1 MPGTTMAADGTP
13 VAVLAANTVTAPVA
27 TPVTAPVTAHV
38 TAPVTVEEVVGRLR
52 EIGAGLPPADG
63 VAVFNRLYLTV
74 TEAVRDR
81 LGGSYFADPAAMAE
95 LDTVFAGRYLLA
107 VAADAAGQEPPA
119 CWRPLFALRAH
130 PGVHP
135 LQFALAGMN
144 AHIQHDLPLAVVDT
158 CLRRGCEPAGLAADY
173 HRINGLLAEVETAV
187 REQLMPGP
195 DVLERAEPLTH
206 LLGVWSVEAAREGA
220 WSAVQALWELRAVPA
235 AARAFAAALDCSAGL
250 LGHALLLPLGPHPA
264 RDAAGGAPGTADAP
278 GTAADA
284 PAAPAAP
291 GKALHAPGT
300 APDAPGTAPDVP
312 RKAPDAPRTA
322 AGRLPEARNRPAGE
336 GAGARARPDQAQL
349 ECSGLPSA

>member
-81 LGGSYFADPAAMAE
+81 LGGLYFADPAAMAE

-187 REQLMPGP
+187 REELMPGP

-220 WSAVQALWELRAVPA
+220 WSAVQALWELRAVPT

-250 LGHALLLPLGPHPA
+250 LGRALLLPLGPHPA
-264 RDAAGGAPGTADAP
+264 RDAACGAPGTAA
-278 GTAADA
+278 
-284 PAAPAAP
+284 AAPDTP
-291 GKALHAPGT
+291 GKALHAPGM
-300 APDAPGTAPDVP
+300 APDAPGKAPDVP

>member
-1 MPGTTMAADGTP
+1 MTASATAS
-13 VAVLAANTVTAPVA
+13 VT
-27 TPVTAPVTAHV
+27 
-38 TAPVTVEEVVGRLR
+38 EVVDRLR
-52 EIGAGLPPADG
+52 EIGAALPATDG

-74 TEAVRDR
+74 TEAVRHR
-81 LGGSYFADPAAMAE
+81 LGGSYFTDPAAMAE
-95 LDTVFAGRYLLA
+95 LDAVFAGRYLLA

-158 CLRRGCEPAGLAADY
+158 CLRRGCEPDGLAEDY

-195 DVLERAEPLTH
+195 DLLERAEPLTH
-206 LLGVWSVEAAREGA
+206 LLGAWSVEAAREGA
-220 WSAVQALWELRAVPA
+220 WAAVQALWELRAVPG
-235 AARAFAAALDCSAGL
+235 AARAFAAALDGSVGL
-250 LGHALLLPLGPHPA
+250 LSHALLLPLGLHPA
-264 RDAAGGAPGTADAP
+264 TNALGRDALSTADAP
-278 GTAADA
+278 GIQDTPDTPDKDAADKDT
-284 PAAPAAP
+284 PDR
-291 GKALHAPGT
+291 T
-300 APDAPGTAPDVP
+300 DAPGEAATPNTP
-312 RKAPDAPRTA
+312 

-336 GAGARARPDQAQL
+336 RSTGEGAGAQARPDQAQL

>member
-1 MPGTTMAADGTP
+1 
-13 VAVLAANTVTAPVA
+13 
-27 TPVTAPVTAHV
+27 
-38 TAPVTVEEVVGRLR
+38 
-52 EIGAGLPPADG
+52 
-63 VAVFNRLYLTV
+63 
-74 TEAVRDR
+74 
-81 LGGSYFADPAAMAE
+81 
-95 LDTVFAGRYLLA
+95 
-107 VAADAAGQEPPA
+107 
-119 CWRPLFALRAH
+119 
-130 PGVHP
+130 
-135 LQFALAGMN
+135 MN

-264 RDAAGGAPGTADAP
+264 RDAACGAP

-284 PAAPAAP
+284 PDTP

-300 APDAPGTAPDVP
+300 APGAPGTAPDAP
-312 RKAPDAPRTA
+312 GRSPDAPRTA

-336 GAGARARPDQAQL
+336 GEGARARPDQAQL

>member
-1 MPGTTMAADGTP
+1 MTASATAS
-13 VAVLAANTVTAPVA
+13 VT
-27 TPVTAPVTAHV
+27 
-38 TAPVTVEEVVGRLR
+38 EVVDRLR
-52 EIGAGLPPADG
+52 EIGAALPATDG

-95 LDTVFAGRYLLA
+95 LDAVFAGRYLLA

-158 CLRRGCEPAGLAADY
+158 CLRRGCEPDGLAEDY

-195 DVLERAEPLTH
+195 DLLERAEPLTH
-206 LLGVWSVEAAREGA
+206 LLGAWSVEAAREGA
-220 WSAVQALWELRAVPA
+220 WAAVQALWELRAVPG
-235 AARAFAAALDCSAGL
+235 AARAFAAALDGSVGL
-250 LGHALLLPLGPHPA
+250 LGHALLLPLGLHPA
-264 RDAAGGAPGTADAP
+264 TDTLGEDTPGRDAPATADAP
-278 GTAADA
+278 GRDTPGTTD
-284 PAAPAAP
+284 AP
-291 GKALHAPGT
+291 GKAATPNT
-300 APDAPGTAPDVP
+300 P
-312 RKAPDAPRTA
+312 

-336 GAGARARPDQAQL
+336 RSTGEGAGAQARPDQAQL